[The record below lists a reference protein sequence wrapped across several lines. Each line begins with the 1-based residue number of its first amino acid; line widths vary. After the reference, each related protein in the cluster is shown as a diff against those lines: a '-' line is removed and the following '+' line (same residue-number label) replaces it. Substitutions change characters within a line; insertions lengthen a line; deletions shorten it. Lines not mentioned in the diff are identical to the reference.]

1 MASKPVQ
8 EQIERILDEDTGRTV
23 AVILQA
29 KEDDRATKNHASA
42 AAAAVAE
49 RRMAVRSRE
58 VLPDLTAALTGRNRR
73 PGRTPSMTA
82 SVMAASGQPTTS
94 RAAARS
100 SVQRVL
106 ATPTVKAA
114 LARAG
119 EDEAASAVTPLL
131 AARSVAAV
139 LSRDELA
146 TLGRDS
152 RAIAAVYPN
161 RTLKV
166 PRIIEVDVMPRAAQE
181 AKAATWGVER
191 IGALA
196 AWGAYGARG
205 RGMKV
210 AVLDTGVDAEHP
222 DLKGKVANWAEFGPD
237 GKKVTGSTAHD
248 SDRHGTHV
256 CGTIAG
262 GDASGKWIGV
272 APDAKLAVGL
282 VLDGE
287 NGGSDAQVLAGIDWA
302 LDQRVHAISMSL
314 GGLVIGPETPGTYT
328 RAIVECFL
336 RGVPVVAAIGNEG
349 DGTGGSPGNDLFTMA
364 VGATDVD
371 DKVAGFSSGRTQFVT
386 ESDVIRPELLPLPYP
401 KPDLSAPGV
410 AVQSSVPGGQWAAF
424 SGTSMATP
432 HTSGAVAVLLSAT
445 GNLSG
450 VADGDRVG
458 VILDLFIGGVS
469 ELGEAGQDHRYGFGR
484 IDVLRTIGLAK
495 DRGL

>member
-1 MASKPVQ
+1 MATKPVQ
-8 EQIERILDEDTGRTV
+8 EQVERILDEETGPTV

-29 KEDDRATKNHASA
+29 REGDRATKNHATA

-49 RRMAVRSRE
+49 RRLTVRSRE
-58 VLPDLTAALTGRNRR
+58 VLPDLTAALSGKNRR
-73 PGRTPSMTA
+73 PGRTPSITA
-82 SVMAASGQPTTS
+82 SVMAASGQPATS
-94 RAAARS
+94 KAAARS
-100 SVQRVL
+100 SVQPVL
-106 ATPTVKAA
+106 ATPPLKAA
-114 LARAG
+114 MARAG
-119 EDEAASAVTPLL
+119 EDESASAVTPLL

-139 LSRDELA
+139 LRRDEVA
-146 TLGRDS
+146 ALGRDS
-152 RAIAAVYPN
+152 RSISAVYPN

-166 PRIIEVDVMPRAAQE
+166 PRVIEVDVLPRAVE
-181 AKAATWGVER
+181 DVKAAAWGVER

-205 RGMKV
+205 RGVKV

-237 GKKVTGSTAHD
+237 GKKITGSTAHD

-262 GDASGKWIGV
+262 GDASGRWIGV
-272 APDAKLAVGL
+272 APDARLAVGL

-287 NGGSDAQVLAGIDWA
+287 KGGSDAQVLAGIDWA
-302 LDQRVHAISMSL
+302 LDHGAHVISMSL
-314 GGLVIGPETPGTYT
+314 GGIVIGPETPGTYT
-328 RAIVECFL
+328 RAIVESFL

-349 DGTGGSPGNDLFTMA
+349 DGTGGSPGNDLFSMA

-371 DKVAGFSSGRTQFVT
+371 DNVAGFSSGRTQYVT
-386 ESDVIRPELLPLPYP
+386 QSDVIRPELLPLPYP

-432 HTSGAVAVLLSAT
+432 HTSGAVALLLSAT

-450 VADGDRVG
+450 IADDDRVG
-458 VILDLFIGGVS
+458 VILDLFVGGVA
-469 ELGEAGQDHRYGFGR
+469 ERGEAGQDHRYGFGR

-495 DRGL
+495 DQGL